1 MAIPEG
7 KEGLVRKPTK
17 KTGRREPMSFQ
28 ILLAALCAVIAAN
41 IFVAVIAILRAYRE
55 EAYLEAQRFRRA
67 SSFTGFAP
75 R

>member
-1 MAIPEG
+1 
-7 KEGLVRKPTK
+7 
-17 KTGRREPMSFQ
+17 MSFQ

-41 IFVAVIAILRAYRE
+41 IFVAVIAILREVRE
-55 EAYLEAQRFRRA
+55 EAYREARRFRRA

>member
-1 MAIPEG
+1 
-7 KEGLVRKPTK
+7 
-17 KTGRREPMSFQ
+17 MSFQ

-41 IFVAVIAILRAYRE
+41 LLVAVIAILRAYRE
-55 EAYLEAQRFRRA
+55 EACREARRFRRA